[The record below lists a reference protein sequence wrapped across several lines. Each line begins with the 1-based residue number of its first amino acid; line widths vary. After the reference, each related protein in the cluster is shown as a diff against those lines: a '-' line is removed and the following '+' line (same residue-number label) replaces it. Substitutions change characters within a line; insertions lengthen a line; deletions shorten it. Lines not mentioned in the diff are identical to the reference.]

1 MPIRLRLTLSYAG
14 LFALILVL
22 VSLLSYAIH
31 ARSQY
36 DDLDRTLVVSAGH
49 AAQEAAT
56 VAGGPHLVMGKGSIE
71 IVLRL
76 YGPDGVL
83 LEHSPNDV
91 ALPAS
96 DPRAIFHSPSGP
108 PYDVLAQVVP
118 GVFSSFP
125 ETFDGAFG
133 LLTSNA
139 QRWRVCVLPVHYK
152 GSTIGYIEAL
162 TPLGHVDASIQ
173 TFRWLLLVL
182 DTGGLTLAL
191 LGSWLI
197 SRRALHPLS
206 RMTQTAQTIAFS
218 RDLSARID
226 APAHLDEL
234 GHLAQTF
241 NEMLESID
249 AAYQTQ
255 KRFVSDASHE
265 LRAPLTAL
273 QGNLELLKRKP
284 TIPETEREEILT
296 EIECEANRMTRL
308 VADLLVL
315 ARADAGVALKRCP
328 VDLDATVL
336 EAFREARHLA
346 QGQSLTLDPFVPARV
361 EGDEDR
367 LKQLLLLLLDNALKY
382 TPAQGLV
389 TVGLIPTGTEVEVIV
404 SDTGVGISTE
414 DLPHVFE
421 RFYRADPARGR
432 DPGGT
437 GLGLSIARWIVEQHE
452 GEIRIESELE
462 KGTTVRVRL
471 PLCGYP

>member
-1 MPIRLRLTLSYAG
+1 MPIRLRLTFSYGG
-14 LFALILVL
+14 LFALILLL

-31 ARSQY
+31 TRSQY

-49 AAQEAAT
+49 AAGEAAT
-56 VAGGPHLVMGKGSIE
+56 VAGGPHLVTGNGSIE

-76 YGPDGVL
+76 YGSDGVL

-91 ALPAS
+91 AIPAS
-96 DPRAIFHSPSGP
+96 DPRVILEHPAGP
-108 PYDVLAQVVP
+108 PYDWLAQVVP
-118 GVFSSFP
+118 GLFSSSP
-125 ETFDGAFG
+125 DTFGGAFG
-133 LLTSNA
+133 LLTSNV
-139 QRWRVCVLPVHYK
+139 QRWRLAVLPVRHNDEK
-152 GSTIGYIEAL
+152 VGYIEAL
-162 TPLGHVDASIQ
+162 TPLGQVDASLQ
-173 TFRWLLLVL
+173 TFRLMLLVL
-182 DTGGLTLAL
+182 DTAGLTLAL

-197 SRRALHPLS
+197 SRRALYPVA
-206 RMTQTAQTIAFS
+206 RITQTAQAIALS
-218 RDLSARID
+218 HDLSARID
-226 APAHLDEL
+226 TPAHLDEL

-241 NEMLESID
+241 NEMLESIE

-273 QGNLELLKRKP
+273 QGNLELLKRNQ
-284 TIPETEREEILT
+284 TIPEAEREEILA

-308 VADLLVL
+308 VADLLIL
-315 ARADAGVALKRCP
+315 ARADAGIALKRCL
-328 VDLDATVL
+328 VDLDAIVL

-346 QGQSLTLDPFVPARV
+346 QGQRLTLDPFVPACV

-367 LKQLLLLLLDNALKY
+367 LKQLMLCLLDNALKY
-382 TPAQGLV
+382 TPAEGTV
-389 TVGLIPTGTEVEVIV
+389 TVGLILTGTEVEVIV

-437 GLGLSIARWIVEQHE
+437 GLGLSIARWIVEQHK
-452 GEIRIESELE
+452 GDIRIESDLN

-471 PLCGYP
+471 PLERYS